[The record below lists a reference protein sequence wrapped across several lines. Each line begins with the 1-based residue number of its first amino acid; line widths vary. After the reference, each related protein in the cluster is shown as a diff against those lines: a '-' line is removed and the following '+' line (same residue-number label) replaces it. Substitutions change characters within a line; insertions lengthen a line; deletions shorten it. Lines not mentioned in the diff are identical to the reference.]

1 MDMTWLSVSAK
12 CPDCK
17 SDCVLQSADFSA
29 DSEWRFFFWC
39 VKCNESMQ
47 WRVFQSQ
54 LAQQAMANDIE
65 KLLAKR
71 SLVAVDKAIGKRD
84 SPNNWTRPAA
94 ATAQA
99 QPDRAGHPRPQGPE
113 DSHPAGRIAGATVQ
127 WWGYP
132 IRLVRRVCTLEM
144 NDYWW
149 CETLYTPEPE
159 TMMVSFR
166 P

>member
-39 VKCNESMQ
+39 VKCNEPIQ

-71 SLVAVDKAIGKRD
+71 SLVAVDKAIGKEIARITG
-84 SPNNWTRPAA
+84 PVQPPLQPKLNL
-94 ATAQA
+94 TAQDIRDLKA
-99 QPDRAGHPRPQGPE
+99 WKILPPE
-113 DSHPAGRIAGATVQ
+113 NELPGTSSNGGAIQ
-127 WWGYP
+127 
-132 IRLVRRVCTLEM
+132 
-144 NDYWW
+144 
-149 CETLYTPEPE
+149 
-159 TMMVSFR
+159 SSS
-166 P
+166 

>member
-39 VKCNESMQ
+39 VKCNEPIQ

-71 SLVAVDKAIGKRD
+71 SLVAVDKAIGKEIARITG
-84 SPNNWTRPAA
+84 PVQPPLQPKLNL
-94 ATAQA
+94 TAQDIRDLKA
-99 QPDRAGHPRPQGPE
+99 LKIAILPDESQARPSNG
-113 DSHPAGRIAGATVQ
+113 GAIQ
-127 WWGYP
+127 
-132 IRLVRRVCTLEM
+132 
-144 NDYWW
+144 
-149 CETLYTPEPE
+149 
-159 TMMVSFR
+159 SSS
-166 P
+166 